1 MAQQN
6 FKNHR
11 RLSVGFHFILLP
23 VILAVIIGSGI
34 NLREAMREDDGVYSA
49 SLILAMSFIVFVIA
63 FFARGFALKA
73 QDRAIRS
80 EENLRYFA
88 ITGKLMDNALTMPQI
103 IALRF
108 APNNELMDLAHEA
121 VQKRLCANDIKKAIK
136 NWKEDH
142 NRV

>member
-11 RLSVGFHFILLP
+11 RLSVGYHFILYP
-23 VILAVIIGSGI
+23 VMLAVIIGSGI
-34 NLREAMREDDGVYSA
+34 NLRDAMREDEGVYSA
-49 SLILAMSFIVFVIA
+49 SLIFALSFISMVIA
-63 FFARGFALKA
+63 FFARSFALKA
-73 QDRAIRS
+73 QDRAIRA

-121 VQKRLCANDIKKAIK
+121 VQKRLSANDIKKAIK